1 MFDLD
6 LSKILEELTRSP
18 LVRNE
23 VGQFETVAPLLFSS
37 GLFLFLFIV
46 LHAGYQILMKRDR
59 LRIAWVTAFS
69 LYFYFKCAGV
79 FWLLHVLIVIVD
91 FTLARWMGSA
101 KTQGR
106 KTLLLVISLSVNLG
120 MLVYF
125 KYNLYSELFCEL
137 LDKPYDPR
145 YLFLPAGISFFTFQS
160 LSYTIDVYRGQ
171 LKALDNMLDYGFYVT
186 FFPQLV
192 AGPIVRAADFLPQIR
207 VPVMVTRE
215 DFGRGFFLICTGLF
229 KKAVISDYISVN
241 FVDRVF
247 DSPTLYSGLQNLFG
261 VYGYA
266 MQIYCDFSGYSDMAI
281 GLALLM
287 GFKFNINFDSPYQ
300 SLSITEFWRRWH
312 ISLSTWLRDYLYIPL
327 GGNKGSSLGTWIVTG
342 GFFAL
347 SLGTSLYWAMD
358 GAWWWLAL
366 WFAIVVV
373 VGVPALVRRD
383 FQSLAT
389 NFNLFATMLLGGLWH
404 GAASRFVIW
413 GGLHGLALSVE
424 KLIKRS
430 GPGKPGTF
438 RRMLG
443 GLWTFHFVCFC
454 WIFFRA
460 EGMEKAGQMIRQIA
474 FDFRP
479 EFFPEFLSGYST
491 VLFWMLLGYGLH
503 VLPKSAE
510 QAAQRVATAL
520 PLLGKAFV
528 LTALVALVMQ
538 VKSAEVQAFIYF
550 QF

>member
-1 MFDLD
+1 M
-6 LSKILEELTRSP
+6 R
-18 LVRNE
+18 
-23 VGQFETVAPLLFSS
+23 
-37 GLFLFLFIV
+37 
-46 LHAGYQILMKRDR
+46 HDR
-59 LRIAWVTAFS
+59 LRIAWVTIFS
-69 LYFYFKCAGV
+69 LFFYFKCAGI
-79 FWLLHVLIVIVD
+79 FWLLHVIIVVVD
-91 FTLARWMGSA
+91 FNLARWMERA
-101 KTQGR
+101 KTPNR
-106 KTLLLVISLSVNLG
+106 KTLLLVVSLIVNLG

-125 KYNLYSELFCEL
+125 KYNLYSELFCEI

-171 LKALDNMLDYGFYVT
+171 LKSLDSILDYGFYVT
-186 FFPQLV
+186 FFPQMV

-207 VPVMVTRE
+207 VPVLVTRQ

-247 DSPTLYSGLQNLFG
+247 ETPTQYTGLENLFG

-287 GFKFNINFDSPYQ
+287 GFKFPINFDSPYQ

-327 GGNKGSSLGTWIVTG
+327 GGNRNSSVGTWIVTG

-347 SLGTSLYWAMD
+347 TLGISLFWAIQ

-366 WFAIVVV
+366 WSAIVAIVAI
-373 VGVPALVRRD
+373 PAMWRNDTRT
-383 FQSLAT
+383 LAT
-389 NFNLFATMLLGGLWH
+389 NFNLMATMLLGGLWH
-404 GAASRFVIW
+404 GAASRFIIW
-413 GGLHGLALSVE
+413 GALHGIALAVE
-424 KLIKRS
+424 KWIKS
-430 GPGKPGTF
+430 YFPGTRGPVF
-438 RRMLG
+438 RAIA
-443 GLWTFHFVCFC
+443 GLLTFHFVCFC

-460 EGMEKAGQMIRQIA
+460 DGMDKVGQMLHQIA
-474 FDFRP
+474 YEFRP
-479 EFFPEFLSGYST
+479 EFLPEFIKGYSA
-491 VLFWMLLGYGLH
+491 VLFWMSLGYGLH
-503 VLPKSAE
+503 LLPKSSE
-510 QAAQRVATAL
+510 QAAQRFTTAL
-520 PLLGKAFV
+520 PLLGKALL
-528 LTALVALVMQ
+528 LTAFIALVMQ
-538 VKSAEVQAFIYF
+538 VKSAEVQSFIYF

>member
-1 MFDLD
+1 M
-6 LSKILEELTRSP
+6 EELIKSP

-23 VGQFETVAPLLFSS
+23 CEQFETVSPLLFSS
-37 GLFLFLFIV
+37 GLFLFLFLGFYAV
-46 LHAGYQILMKRDR
+46 YQLLMRHNR
-59 LRIAWVTAFS
+59 LRIAWVTLFS
-69 LYFYFKCAGV
+69 LFFYFKCAGI
-79 FWLLHVLIVIVD
+79 FWLLHVLIVVVD
-91 FTLARWMGSA
+91 FSLARWMDQS
-101 KTQGR
+101 KTRGG
-106 KTLLLVISLSVNLG
+106 KTALLIVSLAVNLG

-125 KYNLYSELFCEL
+125 KYNLYSALFCEV
-137 LDKPYDPR
+137 LDKPFDPC

-171 LKALDNMLDYGFYVT
+171 LKAQDSMLDYAFYVT
-186 FFPQLV
+186 FFPQMV

-207 VPVMVTRE
+207 MPVFVSRE

-247 DSPTLYSGLQNLFG
+247 ESPQQYTGLENLFG

-287 GFKFNINFDSPYQ
+287 GFKFPINFDSPYQ

-327 GGNKGSSLGTWIVTG
+327 GGNRGGSVGTWMVTG

-347 SLGTSLYWAMD
+347 TLGMSAYWALN
-358 GAWWWLAL
+358 GEWWWLAL
-366 WFAIVVV
+366 WALVTAVVV
-373 VGVPALVRRD
+373 LPAMWRRD
-383 FQSLAT
+383 AQALST

-404 GAASRFVIW
+404 GAASRFIIW
-413 GGLHGLALSVE
+413 GALHGLALAVE
-424 KLIKRS
+424 KWVKNIF
-430 GPGKPGTF
+430 PGTPSAF
-438 RRMLG
+438 RQAMG
-443 GLWTFHFVCFC
+443 GIWTFHFVCFC

-460 EGMEKAGQMIRQIA
+460 DGLEKAGQMLHQIA
-474 FDFRP
+474 FEFRP
-479 EFFPEFLSGYST
+479 EFFPDFLAGYGA
-491 VLFWMLLGYGLH
+491 VLFWMLLGFGLH
-503 VLPKSAE
+503 FLPKSIE
-510 QAAQRVATAL
+510 LTAQRFATAL
-520 PLLGKAFV
+520 PLLGKALL
-528 LTALVALVMQ
+528 LTGIIALVMQ